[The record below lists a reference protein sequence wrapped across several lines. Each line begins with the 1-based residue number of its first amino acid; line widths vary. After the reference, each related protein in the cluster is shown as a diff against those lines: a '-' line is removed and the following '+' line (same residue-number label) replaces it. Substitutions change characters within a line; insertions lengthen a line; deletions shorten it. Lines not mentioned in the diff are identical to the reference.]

1 MPPTKN
7 RWPKKKDARV
17 TESGDAW
24 SDFEREAMH
33 RALALAALGARSTQP
48 NPRVGCVIARDG
60 VIVGEG
66 WHQRAGEPHA
76 EVFALRA
83 AGELARGATAFVT
96 LEPCNHHGR
105 TPPCTLALIE
115 AGIARV
121 IFACG
126 DPNPRVDGSGAAR
139 LRAAGIA
146 VEVGLCAQEGEELN
160 RGFFKRM
167 RTGRPWLRLKLAA
180 SVDGRTAL
188 AHGESRWIT
197 SAAARAD
204 VHRFR
209 AESAAIL
216 STSATVLA
224 DDPQLDARPPLG
236 ARPSLDAQPL
246 PLRQP
251 LRVILDQHLRVPVQA
266 RVFSTGGEVVRLAG
280 AAASAAVSAT
290 HAKGPAVAEASRIE
304 RIALGEDGRLNLDA
318 ALAWM
323 GGAGLN
329 EVWTECGPTLAGALL
344 DRGLVD
350 EMVLYLAPK
359 LLGSTARPLVE
370 IATPARLAEA
380 MTWQVHDLQQIGP
393 DIRIMLRRDR

>member
-1 MPPTKN
+1 
-7 RWPKKKDARV
+7 V
-17 TESGDAW
+17 TEAGAEW
-24 SDFEREAMH
+24 SEFEQQAMR
-33 RALALAALGARSTQP
+33 RALALAALGARTTQP
-48 NPRVGCVIARDG
+48 NPRVGCVIAREG

-105 TPPCTLALIE
+105 TPPCTEALIN

-146 VEVGLCAQEGEELN
+146 VEVGLCATEGEELN

-180 SVDGRTAL
+180 SIDGRTAL
-188 AHGESRWIT
+188 AHGESQWIT
-197 SAAARAD
+197 SPAARAD

-224 DDPQLDARPPLG
+224 DDPQLDARSDGGVSPPT
-236 ARPSLDAQPL
+236 
-246 PLRQP
+246 RQP
-251 LRVILDQHLRVPVQA
+251 MRVLLDRQLRIPPRA
-266 RVFSTGGEVVRLAG
+266 RVFTTGGEVVRLAG
-280 AAASAAVSAT
+280 AATQSIPAPAMASPQ
-290 HAKGPAVAEASRIE
+290 GRIE
-304 RIALGEDGRLNLDA
+304 HIALGGDGQLNLEA
-318 ALAWM
+318 VLAWM
-323 GGAGLN
+323 GGAALN
-329 EVWTECGPTLAGALL
+329 EVWTECGSTLAGALL

-359 LLGSTARPLVE
+359 LLGSAAKPLVE
-370 IATPARLAEA
+370 MAGPARLAEA

>member
-1 MPPTKN
+1 MT
-7 RWPKKKDARV
+7 DTA
-17 TESGDAW
+17 GAW

-105 TPPCTLALIE
+105 TPPCTEALIE
-115 AGIARV
+115 AEVARV
-121 IFACG
+121 IFACD

-167 RTGRPWLRLKLAA
+167 RQGRPWLRLKLAA

-197 SAAARAD
+197 SASARAD

-224 DDPQLDARPPLG
+224 DDPQLDARPPL
-236 ARPSLDAQPL
+236 DAQSL

-266 RVFSTGGEVVRLAG
+266 RVFSTGGEVVRLADPAAI
-280 AAASAAVSAT
+280 AAASAT
-290 HAKGPAVAEASRIE
+290 HTKAPGIAEASRIE
-304 RIALGEDGRLNLDA
+304 HIALGEGGRLSLDA
-318 ALAWM
+318 VLAWM

-344 DRGLVD
+344 ERGLVD

-370 IATPARLAEA
+370 IAAPARLAEA
-380 MTWQVHDLQQIGP
+380 MTWQVRDLQQIGP

>member
-1 MPPTKN
+1 
-7 RWPKKKDARV
+7 V
-17 TESGDAW
+17 TEAGAEW
-24 SDFEREAMH
+24 SEFEQQAMR
-33 RALALAALGARSTQP
+33 RALALAALGARTTQP
-48 NPRVGCVIARDG
+48 NPRVGCVIAREG

-105 TPPCTLALIE
+105 TPPCTEALIN

-146 VEVGLCAQEGEELN
+146 VEVGLCATEGEELN

-180 SVDGRTAL
+180 SIDGRTAL
-188 AHGESRWIT
+188 AHGESQWIT
-197 SAAARAD
+197 SPAARAD

-224 DDPQLDARPPLG
+224 DDPQLDARSDGGVSPPT
-236 ARPSLDAQPL
+236 
-246 PLRQP
+246 RQP
-251 LRVILDQHLRVPVQA
+251 MRVLLDRQLRIPPRA
-266 RVFSTGGEVVRLAG
+266 RVFTTGGEVVRLAG
-280 AAASAAVSAT
+280 AATQSIPTPAMASPQ
-290 HAKGPAVAEASRIE
+290 GRIE
-304 RIALGEDGRLNLDA
+304 HIALGGDGQLNLEA
-318 ALAWM
+318 VLAWM
-323 GGAGLN
+323 GGAALN
-329 EVWTECGPTLAGALL
+329 EVWTECGSTLAGALL

-359 LLGSTARPLVE
+359 LLGSAAKPLVE
-370 IATPARLAEA
+370 MAGPARLAEA

>member
-1 MPPTKN
+1 M
-7 RWPKKKDARV
+7 
-17 TESGDAW
+17 
-24 SDFEREAMH
+24 
-33 RALALAALGARSTQP
+33 
-48 NPRVGCVIARDG
+48 
-60 VIVGEG
+60 
-66 WHQRAGEPHA
+66 
-76 EVFALRA
+76 
-83 AGELARGATAFVT
+83 
-96 LEPCNHHGR
+96 
-105 TPPCTLALIE
+105 
-115 AGIARV
+115 
-121 IFACG
+121 
-126 DPNPRVDGSGAAR
+126 
-139 LRAAGIA
+139 
-146 VEVGLCAQEGEELN
+146 
-160 RGFFKRM
+160 
-167 RTGRPWLRLKLAA
+167 
-180 SVDGRTAL
+180 
-188 AHGESRWIT
+188 
-197 SAAARAD
+197 
-204 VHRFR
+204 
-209 AESAAIL
+209 
-216 STSATVLA
+216 LA

-280 AAASAAVSAT
+280 AAASAAASAT
-290 HAKGPAVAEASRIE
+290 HAKAPAVAEASRIE

-370 IATPARLAEA
+370 IAAPARLAEA

>member
-1 MPPTKN
+1 M
-7 RWPKKKDARV
+7 R
-17 TESGDAW
+17 
-24 SDFEREAMH
+24 
-33 RALALAALGARSTQP
+33 RALALAALGARTTQP
-48 NPRVGCVIARDG
+48 NPRVGCVIAREG

-83 AGELARGATAFVT
+83 AGQLARGATAFVT

-105 TPPCTLALIE
+105 TPPCTEALIN

-146 VEVGLCAQEGEELN
+146 VEVGLRATEGEELN

-180 SVDGRTAL
+180 SIDGRTAL
-188 AHGESRWIT
+188 AHGESQWIT
-197 SAAARAD
+197 SPAARAD

-224 DDPQLDARPPLG
+224 DDPQLDARSYGGASPP
-236 ARPSLDAQPL
+236 S
-246 PLRQP
+246 RQP
-251 LRVILDQHLRVPVQA
+251 MRVLLDRRLRIPPRA
-266 RVFSTGGEVVRLAG
+266 RVFATGGEVVRLA
-280 AAASAAVSAT
+280 SAATQSI
-290 HAKGPAVAEASRIE
+290 PAPAMASPQGRIE
-304 RIALGEDGRLNLDA
+304 HITLGGDGQLNLEA
-318 ALAWM
+318 VLAWM
-323 GGAGLN
+323 GGAALN

-359 LLGSTARPLVE
+359 LLGSAAKPLVE
-370 IATPARLAEA
+370 MAGPARLAEA

-393 DIRIMLRRDR
+393 DIRIMLRRD

>member
-1 MPPTKN
+1 M
-7 RWPKKKDARV
+7 R
-17 TESGDAW
+17 
-24 SDFEREAMH
+24 

-60 VIVGEG
+60 VIIGEG

-105 TPPCTLALIE
+105 TPPCTEALINS
-115 AGIARV
+115 GIARV

-126 DPNPRVDGSGAAR
+126 DPNPRVDGSGVAR

-146 VEVGLCAQEGEELN
+146 VEVGLCATEGEELN

-188 AHGESRWIT
+188 ANGESQWIT
-197 SAAARAD
+197 SPAARAD

-224 DDPQLDARPPLG
+224 DDPQLDARPPD
-236 ARPSLDAQPL
+236 ACPLDAHSDGAPSQPR
-246 PLRQP
+246 RQP
-251 LRVILDQHLRVPVQA
+251 LRVLLDRQLRIPARA
-266 RVFSTGGEVVRLAG
+266 RVFTTGGEVVRLAG
-280 AAASAAVSAT
+280 AAKQSVPVQAMASQP
-290 HAKGPAVAEASRIE
+290 GRIE
-304 RIALGEDGRLNLDA
+304 HIALGEDGQLNLDA

-323 GGAGLN
+323 GGAALN

-350 EMVLYLAPK
+350 EIVLYLAPK
-359 LLGSTARPLVE
+359 LLGSAARPLVE
-370 IATPARLAEA
+370 MAGPNRLAEA
-380 MTWQVHDLQQIGP
+380 LTWQVHDLQQIGP

>member
-1 MPPTKN
+1 
-7 RWPKKKDARV
+7 V
-17 TESGDAW
+17 SESADAW
-24 SDFEREAMH
+24 SDFERQAMR

-60 VIVGEG
+60 VIIGEG

-105 TPPCTLALIE
+105 TPPCTEALINS
-115 AGIARV
+115 GIARV

-146 VEVGLCAQEGEELN
+146 VEVGLCATEGEELN

-188 AHGESRWIT
+188 ANGESQWIT
-197 SAAARAD
+197 SPAARAD

-224 DDPQLDARPPLG
+224 DDPQLDARPPD
-236 ARPSLDAQPL
+236 ARPLDARSDGAPSQPR
-246 PLRQP
+246 RQP
-251 LRVILDQHLRVPVQA
+251 LRVLLDRQLRIPARA
-266 RVFSTGGEVVRLAG
+266 RVFTTGGEVVRLAG
-280 AAASAAVSAT
+280 AAIQSVPVLAMASPP
-290 HAKGPAVAEASRIE
+290 GRIE
-304 RIALGEDGRLNLDA
+304 HIALGEDGQLNLDA

-323 GGAGLN
+323 GGAALN

-350 EMVLYLAPK
+350 EIVLYLAPK
-359 LLGSTARPLVE
+359 LLGSAARPLVE
-370 IATPARLAEA
+370 MVGPNRLAEA
-380 MTWQVHDLQQIGP
+380 MAWQVHDLQQIGP

>member
-1 MPPTKN
+1 
-7 RWPKKKDARV
+7 V

-146 VEVGLCAQEGEELN
+146 VEVGLCAHEGEEIN

-251 LRVILDQHLRVPVQA
+251 LRVILDQHLRIA
-266 RVFSTGGEVVRLAG
+266 STAAPSAPFLSPRPSQRP
-280 AAASAAVSAT
+280 AASAAASAT
-290 HAKGPAVAEASRIE
+290 HAKAPAVAEASRIE

-370 IATPARLAEA
+370 IAAPARLAEA

>member
-1 MPPTKN
+1 
-7 RWPKKKDARV
+7 V
-17 TESGDAW
+17 TEAGAEW
-24 SDFEREAMH
+24 SEFEQQAMR
-33 RALALAALGARSTQP
+33 RALALAALGARTTQP
-48 NPRVGCVIARDG
+48 NPRVGCVIAREG

-105 TPPCTLALIE
+105 TPPCTEALIN

-146 VEVGLCAQEGEELN
+146 VEVGLCATEGEELN

-180 SVDGRTAL
+180 SIDGRTAL
-188 AHGESRWIT
+188 AHGESQWIT
-197 SAAARAD
+197 SPAARAD

-224 DDPQLDARPPLG
+224 DDPQLDARSDGGASPPT
-236 ARPSLDAQPL
+236 
-246 PLRQP
+246 RQP
-251 LRVILDQHLRVPVQA
+251 MRVLLDRQLRIPPRA
-266 RVFSTGGEVVRLAG
+266 RVFTTGGEVVRLAG
-280 AAASAAVSAT
+280 AATQSIPTPAMASPQ
-290 HAKGPAVAEASRIE
+290 GRIE
-304 RIALGEDGRLNLDA
+304 HIALGGDGQLNLEA
-318 ALAWM
+318 VLAWM
-323 GGAGLN
+323 GGAALN
-329 EVWTECGPTLAGALL
+329 EVWTECGSTLAGALL

-359 LLGSTARPLVE
+359 LLGSAAKPLVE
-370 IATPARLAEA
+370 MAGPARLAEA

>member
-1 MPPTKN
+1 VSE
-7 RWPKKKDARV
+7 A
-17 TESGDAW
+17 GAAW
-24 SDFEREAMH
+24 NEFEQQAMR
-33 RALALAALGARSTQP
+33 RALALAALGARTTQP

-76 EVFALRA
+76 EVLALRS
-83 AGELARGATAFVT
+83 AGGLARGATAFVT
-96 LEPCNHHGR
+96 LEPCNHHGC
-105 TPPCTLALIE
+105 TPPCTEALIK

-139 LRAAGIA
+139 LRAAGIT
-146 VEVGLCAQEGEELN
+146 VEVGLCVNEGEELN

-188 AHGESRWIT
+188 AHGESQWIT
-197 SAAARAD
+197 SPAARAD

-216 STSATVLA
+216 STSTTVLA
-224 DDPQLDARPPLG
+224 DDPQLDARPDGGSSP
-236 ARPSLDAQPL
+236 

-251 LRVILDQHLRVPVQA
+251 MRVLLDRQLRIPPRA
-266 RVFSTGGEVVRLAG
+266 RVFTTGGEVVRIAG
-280 AAASAAVSAT
+280 AATQLIPAPAMVSPQ
-290 HAKGPAVAEASRIE
+290 GRIE
-304 RIALGEDGRLNLDA
+304 HIALGVDGYLNLEA
-318 ALAWM
+318 VLAWM
-323 GGAGLN
+323 GGAALN

-344 DRGLVD
+344 NRDLVD

-359 LLGSTARPLVE
+359 LLGSAAKPLVE
-370 IATPARLAEA
+370 MAGPVRLVEA
-380 MTWQVHDLQQIGP
+380 MTWHVHDLQQIGP
-393 DIRIMLRRDR
+393 DIRIILRRDR

>member
-1 MPPTKN
+1 M
-7 RWPKKKDARV
+7 
-17 TESGDAW
+17 TEAGAEW
-24 SDFEREAMH
+24 SEFEQQAMR
-33 RALALAALGARSTQP
+33 RALALAALGARTTQP
-48 NPRVGCVIARDG
+48 NPRVGCVIAREG

-105 TPPCTLALIE
+105 TPPCTEALIN

-146 VEVGLCAQEGEELN
+146 VEVGLCATEGEELN

-180 SVDGRTAL
+180 SIDGRTAL
-188 AHGESRWIT
+188 AHGESQWIT
-197 SAAARAD
+197 SPAARAD

-224 DDPQLDARPPLG
+224 DDPQLDARSDGGASPPT
-236 ARPSLDAQPL
+236 
-246 PLRQP
+246 RQP
-251 LRVILDQHLRVPVQA
+251 MRVLLDRQLRIPPRA
-266 RVFSTGGEVVRLAG
+266 RVFTTGGEVVRLAG
-280 AAASAAVSAT
+280 AATQSIPAPAMASPQ
-290 HAKGPAVAEASRIE
+290 GRIE
-304 RIALGEDGRLNLDA
+304 HIALGGDGQLNLEA
-318 ALAWM
+318 VLAWM
-323 GGAGLN
+323 GGAALN
-329 EVWTECGPTLAGALL
+329 EVWTECGSTLAGALL

-359 LLGSTARPLVE
+359 LLGSAAKPLVE
-370 IATPARLAEA
+370 MAGPARLAEA

>member
-1 MPPTKN
+1 M
-7 RWPKKKDARV
+7 
-17 TESGDAW
+17 W
-24 SDFEREAMH
+24 SEFEQQAMR
-33 RALALAALGARSTQP
+33 RALALAALGARTTQP
-48 NPRVGCVIARDG
+48 NPRVGCVIAREG

-105 TPPCTLALIE
+105 TPPCTEALINS
-115 AGIARV
+115 GIARV

-146 VEVGLCAQEGEELN
+146 VEVGLCATEGEELN

-180 SVDGRTAL
+180 SIDGRTAL
-188 AHGESRWIT
+188 AHGESQWIT
-197 SAAARAD
+197 SPAARAD

-224 DDPQLDARPPLG
+224 DDPQLDARP
-236 ARPSLDAQPL
+236 LDAYSDGAPSL

-251 LRVILDQHLRVPVQA
+251 LRVLLDRQLRIPARA
-266 RVFSTGGEVVRLAG
+266 RVFTTGGEVVRLAG
-280 AAASAAVSAT
+280 AAKQSVPVQAMASPP
-290 HAKGPAVAEASRIE
+290 GRIE
-304 RIALGEDGRLNLDA
+304 HIALGEDGQLNLDA

-323 GGAGLN
+323 GGAALN

-359 LLGSTARPLVE
+359 LLGSAAKPLVE
-370 IATPARLAEA
+370 MAGPARLAEA

>member
-1 MPPTKN
+1 
-7 RWPKKKDARV
+7 
-17 TESGDAW
+17 
-24 SDFEREAMH
+24 MH

-146 VEVGLCAQEGEELN
+146 VEVGLCAHEGEELN

-280 AAASAAVSAT
+280 AAASAAASAT
-290 HAKGPAVAEASRIE
+290 HAKAPAVAEASRIE

-370 IATPARLAEA
+370 IAAPARLAEA